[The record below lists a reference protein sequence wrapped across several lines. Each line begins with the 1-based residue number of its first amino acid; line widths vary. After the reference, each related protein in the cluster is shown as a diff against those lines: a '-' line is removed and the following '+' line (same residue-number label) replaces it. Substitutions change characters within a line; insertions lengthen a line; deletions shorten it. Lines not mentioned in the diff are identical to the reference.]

1 MSAAAQPQTRGLA
14 PSLLVEHVQRLDQG
28 FGDRPPARARL
39 EQALGPELAVR
50 LLHALAGAHG
60 MPRVP

>member
-14 PSLLVEHVQRLDQG
+14 PSLLVEHVHRLDLG
-28 FGDRPPARARL
+28 LGDRLPARARL
-39 EQALGPELAVR
+39 EQALGAELAYR
-50 LLHALAGAHG
+50 LLYALTGEHA